1 MYKGMSYTHNVIYF
15 RIVFIHIMMSSL
27 SDSGL
32 DMLAL
37 TLSDWVFSEPDVFI
51 TPETELEL

>member
-1 MYKGMSYTHNVIYF
+1 
-15 RIVFIHIMMSSL
+15 MMSSL

-32 DMLAL
+32 DMLVL

-51 TPETELEL
+51 IPEIELEL